1 MSIVSATALLAAVT
15 QVPLTLATYAYP
27 SYDRA
32 AALAPLGNALSTELN
47 RPVALRLYPTP
58 DALAAAV
65 ASGEIDLAVTNL
77 GAYAQVGRR
86 PGVRTVAVLDV
97 PAATLDRYR
106 GVLIAASATGLSSL
120 DDVRARAGTLRYTEV
135 LPGSTSGALAQTGAL
150 TAGKHGPPRFKS
162 RRFAGTHDAALEDVL
177 AGRADVAALAEDP
190 WRKLKA
196 ERPEDAARL
205 RQIWRSAPL
214 PPGPVICVERKE
226 IDCAQIAAFILRGRG
241 RASGAA
247 TALAAGWSET
257 QGATSFKPVDLRSYA
272 GFLPPAAAEPTP
284 P

>member
-1 MSIVSATALLAAVT
+1 MFTFSAIALLAAAT
-15 QVPLTLATYAYP
+15 RVPLTLATYAYP

-32 AALAPLGNALSTELN
+32 AALSPLADALSTELN

-65 ASGEIDLAVTNL
+65 ATNEIDFAVTNL
-77 GAYAQVGRR
+77 AAYAQVGRL
-86 PGVRTVAVLDV
+86 PGVRAVAILDV
-97 PAATLDRYR
+97 PAPTLDRYR
-106 GVLIAASATGLSSL
+106 GVLIAGGATGLSSL
-120 DDVRARAGTLRYTEV
+120 DDVRGRARELRYSEV
-135 LPGSTSGALAQTGAL
+135 LPGSTSGALTQAEAL
-150 TAGKHGPPRFKS
+150 AAGGHGPPRFES

-177 AGRADVAALAEDP
+177 AGRADVAALAEEP
-190 WRKLKA
+190 WRRLVA

-214 PPGPVICVERKE
+214 PPGPVICVQRKE
-226 IDCAQIAAFILRGRG
+226 IDCSQVAAFILRGRG
-241 RASGAA
+241 AASGAA

-272 GFLPPAAAEPTP
+272 GFLPPAAAEPAQR
-284 P
+284 